1 VIRAAR
7 SASRLISV
15 CGARRV
21 HRRLPTSLA
30 AERAW
35 VRLCARP
42 PPALRAGACVHARV
56 CCFSPIPQGVST
68 RARLW
73 IKCMHPRHS
82 SVYAGF

>member
-15 CGARRV
+15 RCARRV

-42 PPALRAGACVHARV
+42 PPALRAEACVHARV

-68 RARLW
+68 RARQCN
-73 IKCMHPRHS
+73 KCMHPWHD
-82 SVYAGF
+82 SVYAGV